1 MYLLIIFWILHPSK
15 CASRKR
21 LNISPRNNNFAQLVT
36 QLGIFLFILKYT
48 EKTVILDKNRPKEI
62 SPMNPEAKTVD
73 DSRVETI
80 HIVRPNHLNGA
91 NRLFGG
97 ILMQWIDE
105 VAGIV
110 AKRHAMANVTTA
122 SVDNLT
128 FLHGAYQNDMI
139 VIKGKLTWVGT
150 SSMEVCVDTYV
161 ENLSGERHRINNA
174 HFMMVALDEHDK
186 PIRVPR
192 LILQTE
198 DEHLAW
204 EHGEERRRIRNE
216 RRAAKLDGI

>member
-1 MYLLIIFWILHPSK
+1 
-15 CASRKR
+15 
-21 LNISPRNNNFAQLVT
+21 
-36 QLGIFLFILKYT
+36 
-48 EKTVILDKNRPKEI
+48 
-62 SPMNPEAKTVD
+62 MNVEAKTVD

-80 HIVRPNHLNGA
+80 HLVMSSHLNGA

-110 AKRHAMANVTTA
+110 AKRHSMCNVTTA

-128 FLHGAYQNDMI
+128 FLSGAYLGDMI
-139 VIKGKLTWVGT
+139 VIKGKMTWVGS

-161 ENLSGERHRINNA
+161 ENRLGERERINNA
-174 HFMMVALDEHDK
+174 HFMMVALDENDK
-186 PIRVPR
+186 PVKVPR

-198 DEHLAW
+198 DEELAW
-204 EHGEERRRIRNE
+204 SHGVERQRIRKQ
-216 RRAAKLDGI
+216 RKQDKLDWS

>member
-1 MYLLIIFWILHPSK
+1 M
-15 CASRKR
+15 
-21 LNISPRNNNFAQLVT
+21 NI
-36 QLGIFLFILKYT
+36 
-48 EKTVILDKNRPKEI
+48 
-62 SPMNPEAKTVD
+62 EAKTVD
-73 DSRVETI
+73 DSRVETVR
-80 HIVRPNHLNGA
+80 IVRPNHLNGA

-110 AKRHAMANVTTA
+110 AKRHCMCNVTTA

-139 VIKGKLTWVGT
+139 VIKGKMTWVGS

-174 HFMMVALDEHDK
+174 HFMMVALDENDRPVK
-186 PIRVPR
+186 VPR

-204 EHGEERRRIRNE
+204 AHGEERRRIRNQ
-216 RRAAKLDGI
+216 RREAKLDGI

>member
-1 MYLLIIFWILHPSK
+1 M
-15 CASRKR
+15 
-21 LNISPRNNNFAQLVT
+21 IS
-36 QLGIFLFILKYT
+36 
-48 EKTVILDKNRPKEI
+48 
-62 SPMNPEAKTVD
+62 KTVD
-73 DSRVETI
+73 ESRAETV

-110 AKRHAMANVTTA
+110 AKRHCMGNVTTA

-128 FLHGAYQNDMI
+128 FLHGAYQNDMV
-139 VIKGKLTWVGT
+139 VIKGKLTWVGST
-150 SSMEVCVDTYV
+150 SMEVCVDTYV
-161 ENLSGERHRINNA
+161 ENLNGHRERINNA
-174 HFMMVALDEHDK
+174 HFMMVALDENDK
-186 PIRVPR
+186 PMKVPK

-204 EHGEERRRIRNE
+204 AHGEERRRIRNQ
-216 RRAAKLDGI
+216 RRKDKLDGI

>member
-1 MYLLIIFWILHPSK
+1 M
-15 CASRKR
+15 
-21 LNISPRNNNFAQLVT
+21 
-36 QLGIFLFILKYT
+36 
-48 EKTVILDKNRPKEI
+48 
-62 SPMNPEAKTVD
+62 EAKTVD
-73 DSRVETI
+73 DSRVETV

-110 AKRHAMANVTTA
+110 AKRHSMSNVTTA

-128 FLHGAYQNDMI
+128 FLHGAYQNEMI
-139 VIKGKLTWVGT
+139 VIKGKITWVGS

-161 ENLSGERHRINNA
+161 ETLQGQRNRINNA
-174 HFMMVALDEHDK
+174 HFMMVALDEKGK
-186 PIRVPR
+186 PVTVPR

-198 DEHLAW
+198 EEQLAW
-204 EHGEERRRIRNE
+204 EHGEQRRKIRNQ
-216 RRAAKLDGI
+216 RKADKLDGI

>member
-1 MYLLIIFWILHPSK
+1 
-15 CASRKR
+15 
-21 LNISPRNNNFAQLVT
+21 
-36 QLGIFLFILKYT
+36 
-48 EKTVILDKNRPKEI
+48 
-62 SPMNPEAKTVD
+62 MNTKAKTVD
-73 DSRVETI
+73 DSRVETV
-80 HIVRPNHLNGA
+80 HVVRPNHLNGA

-110 AKRHAMANVTTA
+110 AKKHAMSNVITA

-128 FLHGAYQNDMI
+128 FLHGAYQNEMV

-161 ENLSGERHRINNA
+161 ENVTGERRRINNA
-174 HFMMVALDEHDK
+174 HFMMVALDENDR
-186 PIRVPR
+186 PMPVPQ

-198 DEHLAW
+198 DERLGWA
-204 EHGEERRRIRNE
+204 HGEERRRIRNQ
-216 RRAAKLDGI
+216 RRKDKLDGI

>member
-1 MYLLIIFWILHPSK
+1 MNP
-15 CASRKR
+15 
-21 LNISPRNNNFAQLVT
+21 
-36 QLGIFLFILKYT
+36 
-48 EKTVILDKNRPKEI
+48 KTVE
-62 SPMNPEAKTVD
+62 
-73 DSRVETI
+73 DSRVETV

-110 AKRHAMANVTTA
+110 AKRHCMGNVTTA

-128 FLHGAYQNDMI
+128 FLSGAYQNDMI
-139 VIKGKLTWVGT
+139 VIRGKLTWVGNT
-150 SSMEVCVDTYV
+150 SMEVCVDTYV
-161 ENLSGERHRINNA
+161 ESPNGKRVRINNA
-174 HFMMVALDEHDK
+174 HFMMVALDANDK
-186 PIRVPR
+186 PMAVPK

-204 EHGEERRRIRNE
+204 AHGEERRRIRLQ
-216 RRAAKLDGI
+216 RLKDKLDGI

>member
-1 MYLLIIFWILHPSK
+1 MHIE
-15 CASRKR
+15 
-21 LNISPRNNNFAQLVT
+21 
-36 QLGIFLFILKYT
+36 G
-48 EKTVILDKNRPKEI
+48 
-62 SPMNPEAKTVD
+62 KTVD
-73 DSRVETI
+73 ESRVETV

-105 VAGIV
+105 VAGVV
-110 AKRHAMANVTTA
+110 AKRHSMCNVTTA

-128 FLHGAYQNDMI
+128 FLHGAYNGDMV

-174 HFMMVALDEHDK
+174 HFMMVALDENDRPVH
-186 PIRVPR
+186 VPR

-204 EHGEERRRIRNE
+204 AHGEERRRIRIQ
-216 RRAAKLDGI
+216 RKKDKLDGI

>member
-1 MYLLIIFWILHPSK
+1 M
-15 CASRKR
+15 
-21 LNISPRNNNFAQLVT
+21 NI
-36 QLGIFLFILKYT
+36 
-48 EKTVILDKNRPKEI
+48 
-62 SPMNPEAKTVD
+62 EAKTVD
-73 DSRVETI
+73 ESRVETV

-110 AKRHAMANVTTA
+110 AKRHSMSNVTTA

-128 FLHGAYQNDMI
+128 FLQGAYQNEMV
-139 VIKGKLTWVGT
+139 VIKGKMTWVGT

-161 ENLSGERHRINNA
+161 ENRLGERNRINNA
-174 HFMMVALDEHDK
+174 HFMMVALDDNDK
-186 PIRVPR
+186 PVKVPR

-198 DEHLAW
+198 DEKLAW
-204 EHGEERRRIRNE
+204 EHGEERRRIRIQ
-216 RRAAKLDGI
+216 RKKDKLDGI